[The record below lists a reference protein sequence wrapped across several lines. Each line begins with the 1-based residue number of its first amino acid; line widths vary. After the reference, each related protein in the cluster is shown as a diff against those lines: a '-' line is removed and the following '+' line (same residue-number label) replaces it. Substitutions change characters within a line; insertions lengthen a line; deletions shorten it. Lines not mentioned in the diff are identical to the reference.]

1 MNPVLKFTGE
11 RHYRLKKQEYRCY
24 YTGRELNLETTADR
38 LDSLSIDRL
47 DSSLPYQKGNVVLTT
62 WRINRAKSDLSYDE
76 FIAVCRLILNYAQRG
91 TGH

>member
-11 RHYRLKKQEYRCY
+11 RHYRSSWKRRL
-24 YTGRELNLETTADR
+24 TVLIR
-38 LDSLSIDRL
+38 LDSLSIDHL

-62 WRINRAKSDLSYDE
+62 WRINRAKSYDE

-91 TGH
+91 TRH